1 MGVKLLDYLKSMLIN
16 LKKFIINITIIIN
29 SVLSSNR
36 KVSIKLIEYII
47 YSSML
52 LDILNYNK
60 INPFFIFD
68 KIVHIC
74 MKGSYKFLSDELL
87 IQNPIFNSDNIENS
101 QDSDPVVSES
111 RDQDPD
117 EDKSLSN
124 EREKPPTEEEDD
136 ETSSLNDDERPQDLE
151 TPLSEEEELRDD
163 SLYSDIIGEDY
174 FRNIFDSLEFIATYI
189 IENNL
194 F

>member
-1 MGVKLLDYLKSMLIN
+1 
-16 LKKFIINITIIIN
+16 
-29 SVLSSNR
+29 
-36 KVSIKLIEYII
+36 
-47 YSSML
+47 ML